1 MPVATEA
8 ETLHVGCVLLMFFFS
23 NKGEAVLVS
32 FVFCFVLFFCFLVCV
47 WVLLLLFDDVFW
59 SKRHDR
65 GPGQTPQPRFVKIP
79 GTSRG
84 GAGLGFVFPP
94 RVGGAQVQAAPFSSY
109 WTAVV
114 VPLGLC
120 PQWLPAGG
128 PHPWPWWPRGCS
140 GAVGAAVGASL
151 RGTPSCFCPGAAVSG
166 SHTRGPDHLC
176 EELQVPVS
184 PGGPGSLSCVS

>member
-1 MPVATEA
+1 
-8 ETLHVGCVLLMFFFS
+8 MFFFPTR
-23 NKGEAVLVS
+23 ERRFWFLLC
-32 FVFCFVLFFCFLVCV
+32 FFCFVLFFCFLVCV

-79 GTSRG
+79 GASRG

-94 RVGGAQVQAAPFSSY
+94 RVGGAQVQVAPFSSY

-114 VPLGLC
+114 APLGLC
-120 PQWLPAGG
+120 PQWLPARG

-140 GAVGAAVGASL
+140 GAVGAAVGA
-151 RGTPSCFCPGAAVSG
+151 PS
-166 SHTRGPDHLC
+166 
-176 EELQVPVS
+176 
-184 PGGPGSLSCVS
+184 GGPRAASAGALQSRVLTPVVLITCVRSCKFQFHLEDPVL